1 MMETPLISA
10 LYLTWG
16 RYLSRTKLNVTIL
29 LPQSEDKTIDKLSG
43 LVRRTQ
49 IARVTPARDQIRGV
63 GGLPPW

>member
-1 MMETPLISA
+1 METPLIAA

-43 LVRRTQ
+43 LVR
-49 IARVTPARDQIRGV
+49 
-63 GGLPPW
+63 